1 MEVCKDRYLI
11 PTTIL
16 ISILN
21 WDLLQHYF
29 KTEESTLISTPTPTT
44 FLEPVADYLNEEG
57 M

>member
-29 KTEESTLISTPTPTT
+29 KTEESTLISTPT

>member
-29 KTEESTLISTPTPTT
+29 KTEESTLISTPTT